1 MTLRLRKNSCCPLK
15 LFKVHVRDRSDRII
29 IMKSSVDKVIKAA
42 IKKTLTELGFPETPI
57 SLEHPAVES
66 HGDYSSNIALTLFSS
81 NPSFPSRPS
90 SPRQLAESI
99 VAALSADKELKE
111 TVSKIDVAGPGFIN
125 FTLDEKTLIAG
136 LEEIAKEK
144 DGYGRSDSGKGKT
157 MVIDYSAPNIAKR
170 FTIGHLRST
179 IIGQAV
185 YNIYK
190 FLGWKCIGDNHLGDW
205 GTQFGKMIVAI
216 RKWAGKPVDELTIDE
231 MESLYVRFHQE
242 AETNKQLNEEARA
255 AFKALEDDK
264 KEERELWKKLVIRS
278 MEEFNK
284 IYDLLGVKIDEAY
297 GESSYEKMMPAIIDE
312 AKKKGVAIKSEGAL
326 IIPYP
331 NDALSPSML
340 LKSDGGTTYLTR
352 DLATIKFR
360 KEKWN
365 PDLMIYEVGSEQILH
380 FRQVFW
386 ATELLGW
393 GKRNQFFHIPHG
405 LIRLKEGK
413 ISTRK
418 GNAVKLEQVLSEA
431 IERAKKFNDDSE
443 ISKMVGIG
451 AVKYNDLKHS
461 PSTGYVFDWAE
472 MINLDGNSGPY
483 LQYTY
488 ARCQSVLAKAT
499 NSNAQ
504 RLNQQLITNNQL
516 NPEELAILRH
526 IYRFPEVVMEAAK
539 QYSPNLVCTFLYELA
554 QRFNTFYNKHRILED
569 NAQRSTLNAQV
580 AFRLMLTSS
589 VAQVLKNGL
598 TLLGIQTPEKM

>member
-1 MTLRLRKNSCCPLK
+1 
-15 LFKVHVRDRSDRII
+15 
-29 IMKSSVDKVIKAA
+29 MKFTIDKA
-42 IKKTLTELGFPETPI
+42 IKTAIQKTLKDLGFPETQV
-57 SLEHPAVES
+57 SLEHPAVEV
-66 HGDYSSNIALTLFSS
+66 HGDYSSNIALTLF
-81 NPSFPSRPS
+81 PSLRSASRRSGNLKFS

-99 VAALSADKELKE
+99 VDELSSNKELKKI
-111 TVSKIDVAGPGFIN
+111 VSKIEVASPGFIN
-125 FTLDEKTLIAG
+125 FILNEKLLIIG
-136 LEEIAKEK
+136 LEEILKEK
-144 DGYGRSDSGKGKT
+144 NGYGSSNSAKGKT

-179 IIGQAV
+179 IIGQAI

-216 RKWAGKPVDELTIDE
+216 RKWAGKSVDELTIDE

-242 AETNKQLNEEARA
+242 AETNKELDEEARV
-255 AFKALEDDK
+255 AFKALEDGK

-278 MEEFNK
+278 MEEFQK
-284 IYDLLGVKIDEAY
+284 IYDLLGVKIDEVY
-297 GESSYEKMMPAIIDE
+297 GESYYESMMPPIIDE
-312 AKKKGVAIKSEGAL
+312 AKKKGVAIESKGAL

-331 NDALSPSML
+331 KDALPPSML

-365 PDLMIYEVGSEQILH
+365 PDLMIYEVGSEQTLH
-380 FRQVFW
+380 FRQVFL
-386 ATELLGW
+386 AVELLGW
-393 GKRNQFFHIPHG
+393 AKRNQFFHIPHG

-418 GNAVKLEQVLSEA
+418 GNAVKLEQVLTEA
-431 IERAKKFNDDSE
+431 IDRAKKFNDDPE

-483 LQYTY
+483 LQYTH
-488 ARCQSVLAKAT
+488 ARCRSVLNKAGVFP
-499 NSNAQ
+499 SSFFPLPSS
-504 RLNQQLITNNQL
+504 LNF
-516 NPEELAILRH
+516 EELSILRF

-539 QYSPNLVCTFLYELA
+539 QYAPNLVCTFLYELA
-554 QRFNTFYNKHRILED
+554 QRFNTFYNKHRILGD
-569 NAQRSTLNAQV
+569 NAQRSTFNAQLV
-580 AFRLMLTSS
+580 FRLLLTSS

-598 TLLGIQTPEKM
+598 ALLGIQSPNAM

>member
-1 MTLRLRKNSCCPLK
+1 MKLTL
-15 LFKVHVRDRSDRII
+15 
-29 IMKSSVDKVIKAA
+29 DKAIKTA
-42 IKKTLTELGFPETPI
+42 IKKTLQDLGFPETAI

-66 HGDYSSNIALTLFSS
+66 HGDYSSNIALTTFERAKGQGL
-81 NPSFPSRPS
+81 RDKGKT
-90 SPRQLAESI
+90 PREFAQTIAEK
-99 VAALSADKELKE
+99 LQNNKELKKI
-111 TVSKIDVAGPGFIN
+111 VSKIEVAGPGFIN
-125 FTLDEKTLIAG
+125 FFLNDKSLIIE
-136 LEEIAKEK
+136 LEEILKEK
-144 DGYGRSDSGKGKT
+144 NGYGSSNSGKGKT

-170 FTIGHLRST
+170 FTVGHLRST

-216 RKWAGKPVDELTIDE
+216 RKWAGKSVDELTVDE

-242 AETNKQLNEEARA
+242 AETNKELDEEARA
-255 AFKALEDDK
+255 AFKALEDGK

-278 MEEFNK
+278 IEEFQK

-297 GESSYEKMMPAIIDE
+297 GESSYEKMMPSIIDE

-331 NDALSPSML
+331 NDALPPSMI

-360 KEKWN
+360 KEKWS
-365 PDLMIYEVGSEQILH
+365 PDLMIYEVGSEQTLYW
-380 FRQVFW
+380 RQAFW
-386 ATELLGW
+386 AVELLGW
-393 GKRNQFFHIPHG
+393 AKRNQFFHIPHG

-418 GNAVKLEQVLSEA
+418 GNAIKLEQVLAEA
-431 IERAKKFNDDSE
+431 IDRAKKFNDDSE

-488 ARCQSVLAKAT
+488 ARCKSVLSKSGGLPLSLSPYPLAL
-499 NSNAQ
+499 NS
-504 RLNQQLITNNQL
+504 
-516 NPEELAILRH
+516 EELAILRF
-526 IYRFPEVVMEAAK
+526 IYRFPEVVQIAAI

-554 QRFNTFYNKHRILED
+554 QRFNTFYNKHRIIPSDLS
-569 NAQRSTLNAQV
+569 NHSSHFNHSNHSA
-580 AFRLMLTSS
+580 AFRLLLTSS
-589 VAQVLKNGL
+589 VSQVLKNGL